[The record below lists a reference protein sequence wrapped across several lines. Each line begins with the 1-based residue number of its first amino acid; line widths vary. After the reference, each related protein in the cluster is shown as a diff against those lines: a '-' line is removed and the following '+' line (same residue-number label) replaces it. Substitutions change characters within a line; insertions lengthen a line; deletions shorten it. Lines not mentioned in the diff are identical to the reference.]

1 MWQNELAI
9 LEFIHLLVETMD
21 RHFGNV
27 FYYFTLWPIS
37 SNHGPYESSVPK
49 SLHLDGKFN
58 INLATLFIVPS
69 WRHPSPGCLRG
80 HPSLLAV
87 QALLGSLNP

>member
-1 MWQNELAI
+1 MSLQYWNLYISWLKPWTAI
-9 LEFIHLLVETMD
+9 LAMC
-21 RHFGNV
+21 
-27 FYYFTLWPIS
+27 
-37 SNHGPYESSVPK
+37 
-49 SLHLDGKFN
+49 LHLDGKFS